1 LPEKYWQNG
10 RIWRNVVTDS
20 GFRDPWDGFQGH
32 EQVIV
37 AADEETGLRAVVA
50 IHSTALGP
58 ALGGT
63 RMASYADAAEPMMA
77 AYSDA
82 LRLARAMSLKNALAG
97 LPHGGG
103 KAVIIGDPATKT
115 PELLRAYGRFLQSL
129 GGRYITAGDV
139 GMQVED
145 MDLIGE
151 ECEWTTGRSVAKG
164 GVGDSGQLTAVGIH
178 LGMQAAANHVW
189 GDASLAGK
197 RVGVVGAGKVGGR
210 LARHLLDDGATVFIF
225 DPSPQAQQWV
235 AENTPEA
242 HLVSDLPELLAQGL
256 DVLSPN
262 AMGGLITMDLAEHLD
277 VALIC
282 GGANNQLA
290 TPEVGDALHAKGIT
304 YAPDFLVNCGG
315 VIQVAEE
322 RNGADMDRA
331 SARVARVFD
340 TTSTVLQRAAA
351 EGVTPVIAAEEEA
364 LERIS
369 AGR

>member
-1 LPEKYWQNG
+1 MADL
-10 RIWRNVVTDS
+10 
-20 GFRDPWDGFQGH
+20 GFRDPWAAFAGH
-32 EQVIV
+32 EQVV
-37 AADEETGLRAVVA
+37 LAADEETGLRAVVA

-63 RMASYADAAEPMMA
+63 RMATYADSEAPMIA
-77 AYSDA
+77 AYTDA

-103 KAVIIGDPATKT
+103 KAVIIGDPAAKS
-115 PELLRAYGRFLQSL
+115 PQLLHAYGRFLQSL

-151 ECEWTTGRSVAKG
+151 ECQWTTGRSVARG
-164 GVGDSGQLTAVGIH
+164 GVGDSGQLTAVGIR
-178 LGMQAAANHVW
+178 LGMQAAAEYVW
-189 GDASLAGK
+189 GEPSLADK
-197 RVGVVGAGKVGGR
+197 RVGIVGAGKVGGR
-210 LARHLLDDGATVFIF
+210 LARHLIDDGASVVIL

-235 AENTPEA
+235 QENTPEA
-242 HLVSDLPELLAQGL
+242 AIVDTLDELLAKDL

-262 AMGGLITMDLAEHLD
+262 AMGGFITMDLAENLD
-277 VALIC
+277 VSLIC

-290 TPEVGDALHAKGIT
+290 SPEVGDVLQARDIT

-322 RNGADMDRA
+322 LQGADMARA
-331 SARVARVFD
+331 SARVAQVF
-340 TTSTVLQRAAA
+340 TTTQTVLQRAAA
-351 EGVTPVIAAEEEA
+351 EGVTPVIAAEREA